1 MKRQYFYVFAF
12 MNKTVLVY
20 GLHYL
25 SSPPALNPQLPG
37 LIRAAG
43 VLCGFVFWLVVLGFC
58 FFFSPNAVITKR
70 KVNGEPNIANKS
82 DSTP

>member
-1 MKRQYFYVFAF
+1 

-43 VLCGFVFWLVVLGFC
+43 VLCGFVFWLVVLVV
-58 FFFSPNAVITKR
+58 FFFPLTQLSQKERLMGNLI
-70 KVNGEPNIANKS
+70 
-82 DSTP
+82 

>member
-43 VLCGFVFWLVVLGFC
+43 VLCGFVFWLVVLVV
-58 FFFSPNAVITKR
+58 FFFPLTQLSQKERLMGNLI
-70 KVNGEPNIANKS
+70 
-82 DSTP
+82 